1 MLPMLQQRREQVLQA
16 RLLLAQ
22 GEIVAAIEKLEDVYA
37 SAEQTGH
44 LFLMLEV
51 QVVLTL
57 AYARQGMHAKAR
69 EQLRVVLLATHA
81 EGYLR
86 LFLDEGEELFDLL
99 RGLLSH
105 LRENTLLAY
114 ARHILNAF
122 PQHATATQSATPE
135 IPFLEPLSQQERKVL
150 RLLAAGNSNAAIANE
165 LVVSVNTIRTQ
176 VQSIYRKLNVSN
188 RVEASA
194 LANQLNLS

>member
-1 MLPMLQQRREQVLQA
+1 LEGSLTVVGIGELLGGTLSTAHATLLEALGLSEQQGNTIYARATRGMLSGVSIE
-16 RLLLAQ
+16 Q
-22 GEIVAAIEKLEDVYA
+22 GE
-37 SAEQTGH
+37 
-44 LFLMLEV
+44 
-51 QVVLTL
+51 
-57 AYARQGMHAKAR
+57 
-69 EQLRVVLLATHA
+69 LLVATHA

-122 PQHATATQSATPE
+122 TQHSTTTQSATPE

-150 RLLAAGNSNAAIANE
+150 RLLAAGNSNAAIASE
-165 LVVSVNTIRTQ
+165 LVVSVNTVRTQ

-194 LANQLNLS
+194 VANQLDLT